1 MDVEHSQLSMDI
13 LRKYCT
19 TKELQ
24 EDCINAM
31 ITYLKIH
38 RVMRD
43 AVYLEYVVLGRN
55 LPEGSQAR

>member
-1 MDVEHSQLSMDI
+1 MDI
-13 LRKYCT
+13 LTKYCT